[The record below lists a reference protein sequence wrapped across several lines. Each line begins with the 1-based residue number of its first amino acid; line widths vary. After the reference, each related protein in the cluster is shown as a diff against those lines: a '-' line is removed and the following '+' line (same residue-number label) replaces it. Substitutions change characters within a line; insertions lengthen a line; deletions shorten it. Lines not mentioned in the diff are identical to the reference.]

1 MTEADSIS
9 SAGSITAP
17 GTHPAIRIREAV
29 DGADL
34 ARALFRRRFGGDP
47 PDFPHHVVAVH
58 RPAAGAEVP
67 LCYVHFSALGEILL
81 GGGAC
86 VDNRAMRVLSAEERA
101 AIREDG
107 GLYRMTLAWAV
118 RHFAPRYAAIFG
130 YCGDAL
136 AERIDLAVG
145 FERTAHKHLLVYWT
159 RELPSAA
166 RAALIAQ
173 AHAVG
178 PF

>member
-1 MTEADSIS
+1 MS
-9 SAGSITAP
+9 
-17 GTHPAIRIREAV
+17 PAIEIREAV
-29 DGADL
+29 DGADI

-47 PDFPHHVVAVH
+47 PDFPHHVLAVH
-58 RPAAGAEVP
+58 RTAAGGEVP
-67 LCYVHFSALGEILL
+67 LCYVHFTALGELLL

-86 VDNRAMRVLSAEERA
+86 VDNRAMRALPPAARA
-101 AIREDG
+101 AIHAGG

-118 RHFAPRYAAIFG
+118 RHFAPRYAAVFG

-145 FERTAHKHLLVYWT
+145 FERTAHQHLLVYWT
-159 RELPSAA
+159 RELPSGA
-166 RAALIAQ
+166 RDALIAQ

>member
-1 MTEADSIS
+1 MSGPIE
-9 SAGSITAP
+9 
-17 GTHPAIRIREAV
+17 IREAA

-34 ARALFRRRFGGDP
+34 VRALFRRRFGGDP
-47 PDFPHHVVAVH
+47 PAYPHHVVAVH
-58 RPAAGAEVP
+58 RPAAGDEVP
-67 LCYVHFSALGEILL
+67 LCYVHFTALGEILL

-86 VDNRAMRVLSAEERA
+86 VDNRALRGLPAAARA
-101 AIREDG
+101 AIRAGG

-118 RHFAPRYAAIFG
+118 RHFASRHAAIFG

-136 AERIDLAVG
+136 AERVDLAVG
-145 FERTAHKHLLVYWT
+145 FERTAHRHLLVYWT
-159 RELPSAA
+159 RELPPAA
-166 RAALIAQ
+166 REALIAQ